1 MTANE
6 SFGVSPRKTEPCGNA
21 GKITAPH
28 SLPISCFMAF
38 FVVSLCWE
46 PKGRT
51 VPSDGQLFG
60 GREQLSHE
68 GFNGCNGNGNKGIA
82 ATILHKGVKILNLS
96 SSKLP
101 GKRLH
106 PPVPQSIQTLLTPC
120 AMILCSPC
128 SYEDPY
134 LGSPSYGCPMES
146 NWRQHR
152 SQ

>member
-1 MTANE
+1 MSAQGRQSPVATRKNHSS
-6 SFGVSPRKTEPCGNA
+6 SFLAHQLLYG
-21 GKITAPH
+21 
-28 SLPISCFMAF
+28 F
-38 FVVSLCWE
+38 FFVVVSLCWE

-51 VPSDGQLFG
+51 VPLDGQLFG

-106 PPVPQSIQTLLTPC
+106 PPVLSLLKH
-120 AMILCSPC
+120 S
-128 SYEDPY
+128 
-134 LGSPSYGCPMES
+134 
-146 NWRQHR
+146 
-152 SQ
+152 

>member
-1 MTANE
+1 MSAQ
-6 SFGVSPRKTEPCGNA
+6 GRQSPVATQEKSQLLIPCPSA
-21 GKITAPH
+21 A
-28 SLPISCFMAF
+28 LWLFFF

-106 PPVPQSIQTLLTPC
+106 PPVLSLLKH
-120 AMILCSPC
+120 S
-128 SYEDPY
+128 
-134 LGSPSYGCPMES
+134 
-146 NWRQHR
+146 
-152 SQ
+152 